1 MRFSVVPD
9 RTSYAADGMAAE
21 DVFEVDEVSG
31 TVRVRAPLD
40 YERKQLFNLTVAAS
54 DLGSPALSSTANFVV
69 EVLDVNENL
78 HAPAFSSYFFRT
90 AVRENQPAGSHVAQV
105 RLDYFNHI

>member
-21 DVFEVDEVSG
+21 DVFEIDEVSG

-40 YERKQLFNLTVAAS
+40 YERKQGLYSTHFPKKLHENISKDFLKMFMSREAAIS
-54 DLGSPALSSTANFVV
+54 L
-69 EVLDVNENL
+69 
-78 HAPAFSSYFFRT
+78 
-90 AVRENQPAGSHVAQV
+90 
-105 RLDYFNHI
+105 